1 MVVLTVHRLIRRLY
15 LGICYN
21 NRTVMDHKTV
31 EEYILSMP
39 GAVLEYP
46 FGEGV
51 AVYKA
56 HGKMFALIAEGKE
69 PIKLSLKADPEL
81 SKVLRE
87 KYETVMPGDHLNKN
101 HWNTLILTG
110 QLPWEEV
117 QPLILH
123 SYQLVTGQ

>member
-1 MVVLTVHRLIRRLY
+1 
-15 LGICYN
+15 
-21 NRTVMDHKTV
+21 MDHKTV

-39 GAVLEYP
+39 NARLDYP

-51 AVYKA
+51 AVYKVDD
-56 HGKMFALIAEGKE
+56 KMFALISEDKE
-69 PIKLSLKADPEL
+69 PVNLSLKTDPEL

-87 KYETVMPGDHLNKN
+87 KYETVMPGYHLNKK

-117 QPLILH
+117 QALIRH
-123 SYQLVTGQ
+123 SYNLVAGV